1 MADQIKV
8 VIVDDI
14 AETRDHLAKL
24 LSFESDIKVVG
35 SAASGAQ
42 ALEFAGRE
50 PVDVVLL
57 DINMP
62 DLDGIATAEQLALRA
77 PTAATIMMSVQG
89 DPTISVGQCS
99 PAHANSWSSR
109 SLPTSSLP
117 RFARSTNGSAR
128 SWIASQKPC
137 PWPTAKATRAAM
149 LPGGEGKVVTF
160 FSPKGGVGRTTLA
173 VNFAVAAHAQLGK
186 KVVIVDGGLQFGDVG
201 VMLNLNPKN
210 QSIADV
216 CA

>member
-89 DPTISVGQCS
+89 DADYLRRAMLAGAREFLVKPFTSDELAASIRQVYERERKKLDRV
-99 PAHANSWSSR
+99 AET
-109 SLPTSSLP
+109 LPM
-117 RFARSTNGSAR
+117 AD
-128 SWIASQKPC
+128 SQ
-137 PWPTAKATRAAM
+137 ATRAASYRA
-149 LPGGEGKVVTF
+149 EKARW
-160 FSPKGGVGRTTLA
+160 SPSSRPKAASGAPHWPSILRWPRTPSWA
-173 VNFAVAAHAQLGK
+173 RRW
-186 KVVIVDGGLQFGDVG
+186 
-201 VMLNLNPKN
+201 
-210 QSIADV
+210 
-216 CA
+216 